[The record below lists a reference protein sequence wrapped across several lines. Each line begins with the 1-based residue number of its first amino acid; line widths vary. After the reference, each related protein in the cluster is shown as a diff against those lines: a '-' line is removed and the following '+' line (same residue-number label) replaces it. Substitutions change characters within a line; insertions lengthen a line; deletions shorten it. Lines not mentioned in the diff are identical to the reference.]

1 MEVIFTFKYHRDT
14 INNGEKWGI
23 TFDEC
28 RNEFILSDG
37 TFQIIL
43 WDASMLDAACESLLS
58 MQDNYGV
65 DDLWI
70 VVIQSLRQTAGQQ
83 VKEVHALLLLYKR
96 NISSTL

>member
-1 MEVIFTFKYHRDT
+1 MVK
-14 INNGEKWGI
+14 NGGSRLMSAVEMSL
-23 TFDEC
+23 FLVMVL
-28 RNEFILSDG
+28 FY
-37 TFQIIL
+37 FF

-58 MQDNYGV
+58 MQDNYGI